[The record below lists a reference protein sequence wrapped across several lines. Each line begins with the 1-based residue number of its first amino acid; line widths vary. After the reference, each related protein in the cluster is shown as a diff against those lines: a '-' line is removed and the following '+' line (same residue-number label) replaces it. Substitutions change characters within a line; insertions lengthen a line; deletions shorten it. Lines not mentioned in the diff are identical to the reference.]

1 MKSKEPLNYLFL
13 AAWHHPLDP
22 PCPRYGEYHIFFS
35 NLVRDGMIQ
44 QLAEAD
50 EHEVVQ
56 QVTSTLRAY
65 LL

>member
-1 MKSKEPLNYLFL
+1 MKSKSPLIICFGRM
-13 AAWHHPLDP
+13 ASPSRPAPF
-22 PCPRYGEYHIFFS
+22 PRYGEYHIFFS